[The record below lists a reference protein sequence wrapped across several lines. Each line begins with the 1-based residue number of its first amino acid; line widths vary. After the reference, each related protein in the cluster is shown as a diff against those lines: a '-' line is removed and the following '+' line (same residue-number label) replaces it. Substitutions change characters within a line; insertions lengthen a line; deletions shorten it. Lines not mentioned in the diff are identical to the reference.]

1 MENNMCIQT
10 IKTWQIIG
18 VIIYIIKI
26 LVPLI
31 VMIIGTINIAKLIVS
46 SNPDDVKPSVIQF
59 LKQLLAAI
67 LIFFV
72 PSIID
77 SLIKLLVDNDTSN
90 FNECRTCLFHP
101 TENEC
106 ENYIKTYKDSRKR
119 LEEENIYLESENLN
133 TDTLN
138 DSSSS
143 NNSSSNSIDNIKS
156 SKSNLEDSKKT
167 YSSRTE
173 IGKIYV
179 GDSTRIIKVYGD
191 NTHKYAQSCTVV
203 NGNIVTTLT
212 SSSFSSNKATSNRV
226 DTYTVDG
233 KKIKSAKAKL
243 GHANGIDYI
252 SNTNDLV
259 VTGINNNSL
268 FHKIYFINYDNYYN
282 NQNIKIKSKTLPTKA
297 SEVAY
302 DPSSDKLYVRH
313 KPTITIY
320 DASSL
325 KEEGSIKEVGP
336 NKRDQDMT
344 VYKGLLLVG
353 VNESRLSN
361 WIDIYRL
368 SDKKYLGSYHI
379 LSEDGKYRIELES
392 VSTYSDKKL
401 VLYFNRNKEFAGEV
415 HLVNIDI

>member
-1 MENNMCIQT
+1 MENNICIQT

-31 VMIIGTINIAKLIVS
+31 VMITGIISISKLIVS
-46 SNPDDVKPSVIQF
+46 SNPEDIKPSVTQF

-106 ENYIKTYKDSRKR
+106 EKYIKTYKDSRKR
-119 LEEENIYLESENLN
+119 LEEDNIYLESENLN

-138 DSSSS
+138 DSSS
-143 NNSSSNSIDNIKS
+143 NNSSSTAVDNIKGEKS
-156 SKSNLEDSKKT
+156 SLENSNKS

-212 SSSFSSNKATSNRV
+212 SSSFSSNKATN
-226 DTYTVDG
+226 
-233 KKIKSAKAKL
+233 
-243 GHANGIDYI
+243 
-252 SNTNDLV
+252 
-259 VTGINNNSL
+259 
-268 FHKIYFINYDNYYN
+268 
-282 NQNIKIKSKTLPTKA
+282 
-297 SEVAY
+297 
-302 DPSSDKLYVRH
+302 
-313 KPTITIY
+313 
-320 DASSL
+320 
-325 KEEGSIKEVGP
+325 
-336 NKRDQDMT
+336 
-344 VYKGLLLVG
+344 
-353 VNESRLSN
+353 
-361 WIDIYRL
+361 
-368 SDKKYLGSYHI
+368 
-379 LSEDGKYRIELES
+379 
-392 VSTYSDKKL
+392 
-401 VLYFNRNKEFAGEV
+401 LYFF
-415 HLVNIDI
+415 